1 MMMRSLVHV
10 ALAALPLLASGV
22 PAWACDSLANTP
34 VAAFRT
40 VAALPGSYVVAVG
53 GFAGGKVLDEE
64 WVMGADGTEASKRD
78 ISGRFT
84 GMAAT
89 PEGFTRSLDVP
100 VRITQF
106 CMGDTCKPEADGR
119 RFLVFLEARGGAYAF
134 RESGTCA
141 ILSYE
146 APSQAVLDKMIGCLN
161 GTCK

>member
-1 MMMRSLVHV
+1 MLRSLAPV
-10 ALAALPLLASGV
+10 ALALLPLLASGV
-22 PAWACDSLANTP
+22 PGWACDSLANTP
-34 VAAFRT
+34 VAAFQT
-40 VAALPGSYVVAVG
+40 VAALPGAYVVAVG

-64 WVMGADGTEASKRD
+64 WAMAADGTEASKRD
-78 ISGRFT
+78 IAGRFT

-89 PEGFTRSLDVP
+89 PEGFTEVLDVP

-119 RFLVFLEARGGAYAF
+119 RFLVFLEVTGGKHVF
-134 RESGTCA
+134 REPGTCA

>member
-1 MMMRSLVHV
+1 MRSFANV
-10 ALAALPLLASGV
+10 AVAMLPLLASSV
-22 PAWACDSLANTP
+22 PAMACDSLAITP
-34 VAAFRT
+34 VAAFQA
-40 VAALPGSYVVAVG
+40 VAAAPGSYVMAVG
-53 GFAGGKVLDEE
+53 GFAGGTVLDEE

-78 ISGRFT
+78 IAGQFT

-89 PEGFTRSLDVP
+89 PEGFTKALDVP

-106 CMGDTCKPEADGR
+106 CMDDTCKPEADGR
-119 RFLVFLEARGGAYAF
+119 RFLVFLAVKGSAYVF

-141 ILSYE
+141 ILSFE